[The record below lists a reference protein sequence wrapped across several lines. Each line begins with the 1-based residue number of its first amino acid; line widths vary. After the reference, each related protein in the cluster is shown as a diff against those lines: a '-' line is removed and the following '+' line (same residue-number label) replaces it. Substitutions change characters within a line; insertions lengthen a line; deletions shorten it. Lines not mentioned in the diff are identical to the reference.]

1 MAQILV
7 RNLDERLVKRLK
19 TRARRNGR
27 SLQAEVRI
35 ILEQTPT
42 LDMKAALKLA
52 DKIRKSLGNR
62 RFDDSAVL
70 IRRERDRR

>member
-7 RNLDERLVKRLK
+7 RNLDERVVNRLK
-19 TRARRNGR
+19 VRARRNGR
-27 SLQAEVRI
+27 SLQAEVRA
-35 ILEQTPT
+35 ILEQAPT
-42 LDMKAALKLA
+42 LDMPSARKLA
-52 DKIRKSLGNR
+52 DTIRKSLGHR